1 MSDVTISLPAGW
13 ARREARLP
21 PPPRRA
27 LAIGQTGA
35 VLVVL
40 LGLWAVWFPHSPD
53 LAAQV
58 YREHL
63 FEVSGFSIWDNNW
76 YAGHYL
82 LDYSLF
88 VPPLAALVG
97 LRSVGVVA
105 AMISTGCFI
114 KLAGPRFG
122 PRAPLASILFAC
134 GAAGDLFIGRITY
147 AVGVTFAMASVLAAT
162 RGRLRLA
169 ALLSLGCAAASPI
182 AALFLA
188 LAAVTDLLVNRVWR
202 RAVALAAP
210 ALALAILLA
219 LAFPAGGYESFSLTS
234 LVPAALSCAVVI
246 AVLPRSDRLLRVGAG
261 LYLAALILAYVVRSP
276 MGSNAVRLGVLLGPA
291 ILVGAGRRQA
301 GAGRRALW
309 GLAVAV
315 AVCWQIAG
323 PAQQSVQ
330 ASEDP
335 STQPSYYLPVI
346 GYLDQQ
352 NEAGPMRIEV
362 AFTREH
368 WDAVALGRR
377 FALARGWERQLDT
390 QYDQLFYAP
399 KLTAAA
405 YHAWLLND
413 AVRFVVVSDAALDPS
428 SQQEAALIRRGL
440 PYLRRVFHSSHWEVF
455 AVVGG
460 RPLLS
465 GPGRLVTLAD
475 AGFTLDARRA
485 GRFVARIHYTPYWHV
500 TRGKATVG
508 VSPGGWTAITTSGAG
523 RVTIDA
529 KL

>member
-1 MSDVTISLPAGW
+1 
-13 ARREARLP
+13 
-21 PPPRRA
+21 
-27 LAIGQTGA
+27 
-35 VLVVL
+35 
-40 LGLWAVWFPHSPD
+40 
-53 LAAQV
+53 
-58 YREHL
+58 
-63 FEVSGFSIWDNNW
+63 
-76 YAGHYL
+76 
-82 LDYSLF
+82 
-88 VPPLAALVG
+88 
-97 LRSVGVVA
+97 
-105 AMISTGCFI
+105 
-114 KLAGPRFG
+114 
-122 PRAPLASILFAC
+122 
-134 GAAGDLFIGRITY
+134 
-147 AVGVTFAMASVLAAT
+147 
-162 RGRLRLA
+162 
-169 ALLSLGCAAASPI
+169 
-182 AALFLA
+182 
-188 LAAVTDLLVNRVWR
+188 
-202 RAVALAAP
+202 
-210 ALALAILLA
+210 
-219 LAFPAGGYESFSLTS
+219 
-234 LVPAALSCAVVI
+234 
-246 AVLPRSDRLLRVGAG
+246 
-261 LYLAALILAYVVRSP
+261 
-276 MGSNAVRLGVLLGPA
+276 
-291 ILVGAGRRQA
+291 
-301 GAGRRALW
+301 
-309 GLAVAV
+309 
-315 AVCWQIAG
+315 
-323 PAQQSVQ
+323 
-330 ASEDP
+330 
-335 STQPSYYLPVI
+335 
-346 GYLDQQ
+346 
-352 NEAGPMRIEV
+352 MRIEV

-485 GRFVARIHYTPYWHV
+485 GRFVARIHYTPFWHV